1 MLKVSPLLSRLTR
14 REFAP
19 TKIARYSF
27 EYLEGVKER
36 ERERAVREV
45 INKRKK
51 EAERMNKKYR
61 EIASCTKTDFR
72 KRALQCRGP
81 NSSNS
86 CNLKRIIKIRKGNA
100 RKLNIPL
107 DWHLEKRKREKKK
120 YKKRKRQ
127 EKKKRVWWKTRFTH
141 TVVPDIHT
149 LKIDIVLKK
158 LEKERDKLLS
168 LPMEVLQCNSNL
180 AIGGA
185 VLDSG
190 AMRNSGDAS
199 KTASARNS
207 RKPLKEQLRVRGVHG
222 NDKPVIHD
230 YVMRVPSAIEGQDIE
245 LSKTLDIPGS
255 VHDLVSVGLL
265 DDLGFTTIFKNQ
277 EGRVLDKNDK
287 LVMYAE
293 KIEGLYRLRSALVD
307 QCFNH
312 VQLYNTDSLR
322 HYHDALKHMNFNEI
336 RKIFNLPPE
345 TKEDLNPFCAAC
357 HFAQT
362 RNMKKPSEGLLRA
375 PRFGYRIHSDTS
387 CKMPATK
394 YWTDSGI
401 QRYVLTCDE
410 FTDTLFVNF
419 VARKS
424 DVKRKI
430 VELVGSINNDR
441 SPEGVVEHQ
450 TDGGTEFLNRT
461 LDKKLASMFCKPRN
475 SNPHCQYENG
485 LIESHMEDIQ
495 RASRAMM
502 FRGNAPSSDWAY
514 AVRHAVYLHDVIP
527 NPLTKLTPFEKR
539 TGVKPRE
546 MLKEMSQKVLFGK
559 CIAKVYVHAKM
570 EKDARECIYMGK
582 CPRTTGDL
590 IRVIG
595 GKISGGKILTAKVIK
610 MEHGVFP
617 YTEAGVPIPK
627 QIQSVNYDSDSE
639 EEEDGVTVRG
649 EDERVESSDSEDSL
663 SEDDEERESN
673 NLRSKLKQLYEPNR
687 KEEETEAAQNVIGNQ
702 PAFEIEKITGEK
714 LIKGKRGKKSKFYQ
728 VKWKGDYPDLDWIHC
743 SQVRAPDLVRNY
755 KQEKTKLDSKT
766 DGLIMRVCQLNQEV
780 EVKPKSLEEV
790 NPFAVL
796 FNPKYDKR
804 EKDPRGHKQMLEHKF
819 AEQFQ
824 RALLKEKMENKKW
837 NTYVEVL
844 RSSVPKGAKILYPV
858 TAYATKYNSKGEI
871 EKFKSRVCLNGKHTE
886 VDPSETYEAIA
897 NTGTI
902 RLLLCLAARY
912 GLGIC
917 QTDVKNFFL
926 QAVLPAGKEYYA
938 EIPDGWEENDRLT
951 HLAKVLAPW
960 YGLKESAKL
969 AGDQLAAVLN
979 KAGMEEN
986 PYMPKVFFRW
996 EGDDFVACANHIDD
1010 GIWIYSSRTLLDKV
1024 LDKVDSQFKMTREY
1038 NVTKLLGCDIEYDME
1053 RGLLKMHQGSY
1064 NIAKLKEM
1072 NVSNSRP
1079 AKSPGHIP
1087 ANLPNSAF
1095 PEKRPQA
1102 TIQEVRLFQK
1112 KVGVHMWGL
1121 QTDPSSM
1128 FVVHRMASKMLNPQ
1142 KEDWIEMAR
1151 FEKYKCT
1158 FPEMGVVFRRAAN
1171 KEKLKKGTNLDCLTY
1186 YADADLAGDKRD
1198 SKSTSGYCAH
1208 LGESGMFDW
1217 KSKKQ
1222 TCVCQSSCE
1231 SETYSSKECTCH
1243 AMWLR
1248 DALDFMGF
1256 KFTKP
1261 TPICQDNQSAIALC
1275 ESDKH
1280 HSRTRHFRMHVALL
1294 KDCLRKRITRYPWIP
1309 TKFMKGDLFNKAH
1322 GPTRHEEMCET
1333 NGIYAQR
1340 LALVPDDVPLQQIDG
1355 WVETIQEQKRLEASS
1370 KVQLES
1376 KVQEEC

>member
-1 MLKVSPLLSRLTR
+1 M
-14 REFAP
+14 
-19 TKIARYSF
+19 
-27 EYLEGVKER
+27 YLEGVRESKRERVVKEVIEERKR
-36 ERERAVREV
+36 EAARTNEINRERAN
-45 INKRKK
+45 IN
-51 EAERMNKKYR
+51 NY
-61 EIASCTKTDFR
+61 R
-72 KRALQCRGP
+72 KRAAQARGP
-81 NSSNS
+81 KSSNS
-86 CNLKRIIKIRKGNA
+86 CNLKRIKEIRKGNA
-100 RKLNIPL
+100 RKWNPRPL
-107 DWHLEKRKREKKK
+107 DWHL
-120 YKKRKRQ
+120 
-127 EKKKRVWWKTRFTH
+127 KKKRRVRKKQKERRKRLWWKMRFSH
-141 TVVPDIHT
+141 TVVLDIQRYKVD
-149 LKIDIVLKK
+149 LVLAK
-158 LEKERDKLLS
+158 LEKERDELLS
-168 LPMEVLQCNSNL
+168 LPMEVIQCNSNL
-180 AIGGA
+180 GIGGA

-199 KTASARNS
+199 RTASGKNS
-207 RKPLKEQLRVRGVHG
+207 RRPLKEQLRVRGVHG
-222 NDKPVIHD
+222 NDKPVIHEYD
-230 YVMRVPSAIEGQDIE
+230 MRIPSAIEGQDIK

-255 VHDLVSVGLL
+255 AHDLVSVGQL

-293 KIEGLYRLRSALVD
+293 KIDGLYRLRSALVD
-307 QCFNH
+307 QCFHH
-312 VQLYNTDSLR
+312 VQLYNTDAIR
-322 HYHDALKHMNFNEI
+322 NYHDALKHMSFNEI

-357 HFAQT
+357 HYAQT
-362 RNMKKPSEGLLRA
+362 RSMKKPSEGLLRA

-394 YWTDSGI
+394 FVSESGI
-401 QRYVLTCDE
+401 QRYVLSCDE

-424 DVKRKI
+424 EVKRKI

-450 TDGGTEFLNRT
+450 TDGGTEFVNKT

-495 RASRAMM
+495 RAARAMM
-502 FRGNAPSSDWAY
+502 FRGNAPPSDWAY

-539 TGVKPRE
+539 TGVKPRVV
-546 MLKEMSQKVLFGK
+546 LKEMSQKVLFGK

-595 GKISGGKILTAKVIK
+595 GKTSGGKILSAKVLK

-627 QIQSVNYDSDSE
+627 AIQSVNYDSDSE

-649 EDERVESSDSEDSL
+649 NDERVESSDSEDSL
-663 SEDDEERESN
+663 SEDEEESGN
-673 NLRSKLKQLYEPNR
+673 GNLRSKLKQLYEPNR
-687 KEEETEAAQNVIGNQ
+687 KVKKKEAPQNVIGNQ
-702 PAFEIEKITGEK
+702 PAFEIEKITDEK
-714 LIKGKRGKKSKFYQ
+714 LIKGKKGKKSKYYQ
-728 VKWKGDYPDLDWIHC
+728 VKWKGDYPELDWIHC
-743 SQVRAPDLVRNY
+743 AQVRAPDLVREW
-755 KQEKTKLDSKT
+755 KQEKAKLDSVT
-766 DGLIMRVCQLNQEV
+766 DNLIMRVCQLNQDV
-780 EVKPKSLEEV
+780 EVKPQKLEEV
-790 NPFAVL
+790 NPFKDL
-796 FNPKYDKR
+796 FDPKYEKR
-804 EKDPRGHKQMLEHKF
+804 VKEPRGFMQMMQHRF
-819 AEQFQ
+819 AEQFL

-837 NTYVEVL
+837 KTYVEVL

-858 TAYATKYNSKGEI
+858 TAYAIKYNSKGEI

-902 RLLLCLAARY
+902 RLLLCLACRY
-912 GLGIC
+912 GLGIA
-917 QTDVKNFFL
+917 QTDIKNFFL
-926 QAVLPAGKEYYA
+926 QAVLPADKEYYA
-938 EIPDGWEENDRLT
+938 EIPDGWEENDRKT
-951 HLAKVLAPW
+951 HVAKVLAPW
-960 YGLKESAKL
+960 YGLKEAAKL
-969 AGDQLAAVLN
+969 AGDQLAEVLN

-1024 LDKVDSQFKMTREY
+1024 LDKIDDQFKMTREY
-1038 NVTKLLGCDIEYDME
+1038 NVTKLLGCDIEYDMK

-1072 NVSNSRP
+1072 NVSNGRA
-1079 AKSPGHIP
+1079 AKSPGYIP

-1102 TIQEVRLFQK
+1102 TLEEVRLFQK

-1158 FPEMGVVFRRAAN
+1158 FPEMGVVFRRAEN
-1171 KEKLKKGTNLDCLTY
+1171 KEKLKKGTILDCLTY

-1198 SKSTSGYCAH
+1198 SKSTSGFCAH

-1243 AMWLR
+1243 AIWLR
-1248 DALDFMGF
+1248 DGLDYMGF

-1261 TPICQDNQSAIALC
+1261 TPICQDNMSAIALC

-1294 KDCLRKRITRYPWIP
+1294 KDCLRKRITRYPWVP
-1309 TKFMKGDLFNKAH
+1309 TKYMKGDLFNKAH
-1322 GPTRHEEMCET
+1322 GPTRHGEMCEA

-1340 LALVPDDVPLQQIDG
+1340 LALVPDDVHPLQVDG
-1355 WVETIQEQKRLEASS
+1355 WVETIQEQKRLAARS
-1370 KVQLES
+1370 KAQLES